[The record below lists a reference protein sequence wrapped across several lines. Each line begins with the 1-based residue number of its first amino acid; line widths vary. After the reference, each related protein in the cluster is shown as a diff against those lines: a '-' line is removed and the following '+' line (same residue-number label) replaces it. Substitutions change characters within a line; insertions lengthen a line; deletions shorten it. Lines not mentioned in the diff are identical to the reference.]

1 MATELQPDS
10 ERRIDIVAL
19 CGSLRAQSY
28 NAALLDAAARV
39 APPGTRITRFD
50 RLGEFP
56 LFNPDAEYP
65 SPAAVRDLI
74 DRLNAADGVLIA
86 SPEYAHGVTGVMKN
100 ALDWVVGCEAFVY
113 KPVAVLNASPRATH
127 ADAALRETL
136 SVMSARIVERAS
148 ISLPILGSQLDAA
161 GIAAHPPFA
170 AALVEALHALG
181 AEIAEGTPAR

>member
-1 MATELQPDS
+1 MTTDPRPDVD
-10 ERRIDIVAL
+10 RRIDIVAL

-28 NAALLDAAARV
+28 NAALLDAAALV
-39 APPGTRITRFD
+39 APRGMHVTRFD

-74 DRLNAADGVLIA
+74 DRLNAADGILIA

-100 ALDWVVGCEAFVY
+100 ALDWVVGCEAVVT

-136 SVMSARIVERAS
+136 SVMSARIVEPAS
-148 ISLPILGSQLDAA
+148 ITLPVLGSQLDAA
-161 GIAAHPPFA
+161 GIAAHPPFRS
-170 AALVEALHALG
+170 ALADALHALRAAIDDTAPG
-181 AEIAEGTPAR
+181 R